1 MSRRLDRVRTAS
13 MRVALISTAI
23 TAVAF
28 AVIAVVV
35 VLYVNQTLTS
45 QVDTRLMSALNSVE
59 SGQIHSLPL
68 GGLRDPAGPR
78 FGPRLLVWIQEP
90 SGLVEATD
98 PTANLPTSFQ
108 SITSARSV
116 AIQGTEVRIAGS
128 AVSGGYVVVGQTMDS
143 VSQARS
149 TIVVAELIVGAALL
163 VVIFFGALAVG
174 RRVGAPIEL
183 ARQRQMEFTADA
195 SHELRTPLSVIE
207 AQTSLALAQD
217 RDPAWY
223 QQAFQRIGGESQR
236 IRRLVEDL
244 LWLARVDGPGNEAHP
259 EPVDV
264 GLLATQAVDR
274 FTSVAEAR
282 GQQLAVVV
290 SDQSPVI
297 SASSEWL
304 DRLLG
309 VLLDNACKYAP
320 EQGRVTVGVTAD
332 GNRVRLV
339 VEDSGPGIPS
349 DERHRIFDRFHRAS
363 DLPGAGLGLAI
374 ADAVVRLT
382 HGRWEIGSSV
392 QLGGASLAVSWPRA
406 LGGGREPAARPAPVQ
421 QAAQAP

>member
-244 LWLARVDGPGNEAHP
+244 LWLARVDAPGSEAHP

-274 FTSVAEAR
+274 FTSV
-282 GQQLAVVV
+282 
-290 SDQSPVI
+290 
-297 SASSEWL
+297 
-304 DRLLG
+304 
-309 VLLDNACKYAP
+309 
-320 EQGRVTVGVTAD
+320 
-332 GNRVRLV
+332 
-339 VEDSGPGIPS
+339 
-349 DERHRIFDRFHRAS
+349 
-363 DLPGAGLGLAI
+363 
-374 ADAVVRLT
+374 
-382 HGRWEIGSSV
+382 
-392 QLGGASLAVSWPRA
+392 
-406 LGGGREPAARPAPVQ
+406 
-421 QAAQAP
+421 